1 MNPDV
6 VVGID
11 PGTRVIGWG
20 ALAIHANGP
29 TLHSCGV
36 LKARASDPVAERL
49 GALQAQL
56 DVILAGFAP
65 KVKGGGTLAIETA
78 FTARNMKSALRIGE
92 ARGMVLASA
101 ARRGFDV
108 VEIAPATAKK
118 AVVGH
123 GAGSKQQVSLMV
135 ASILGVP
142 PLEVPQDAT
151 DALAVA
157 LAHLH
162 KRRLANLVDGRRS

>member
-20 ALAIHANGP
+20 ALVIQERGP
-29 TLHSCGV
+29 ALHSCGV
-36 LKARASDPVAERL
+36 LKARASEPIAGRL

-56 DVILAGFAP
+56 DVVLAGFP
-65 KVKGGGTLAIETA
+65 PTTLAIETA

-92 ARGMVLASA
+92 ARGMVLACA

-123 GAGSKQQVSLMV
+123 GAGSKEQVGLMV

-142 PLEVPQDAT
+142 PLDVPADAT

-157 LAHLH
+157 LAALH
-162 KRRLANLVDGRRS
+162 QRRLANLLEGRRS